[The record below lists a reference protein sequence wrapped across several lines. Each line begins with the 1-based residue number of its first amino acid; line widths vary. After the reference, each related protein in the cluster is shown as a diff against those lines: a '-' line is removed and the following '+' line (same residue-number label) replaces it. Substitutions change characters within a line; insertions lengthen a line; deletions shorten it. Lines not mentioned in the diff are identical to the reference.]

1 MKKTETVKIRLYS
14 KEDNT
19 PASIDWLI
27 LTSID
32 WLILTEEE
40 FSLFEYLANNDYL
53 ADYIDYEVYNDDK
66 H

>member
-19 PASIDWLI
+19 PD
-27 LTSID
+27 SID

-40 FSLFEYLANNDYL
+40 FSLLEYLANNDYL